1 MKTVLV
7 VTEPFGG
14 YERGAIIDDPK
25 TIANLLDSEHA
36 GHVVKTQIPDTPPFE
51 ATKD

>member
-14 YERGAIIDDPK
+14 YERGSIIDDPK
-25 TIANLLDSEHA
+25 TIDAVLASEHA
-36 GHVVKTQIPDTPPFE
+36 AHVVKTQQPE
-51 ATKD
+51 APAQNAKE